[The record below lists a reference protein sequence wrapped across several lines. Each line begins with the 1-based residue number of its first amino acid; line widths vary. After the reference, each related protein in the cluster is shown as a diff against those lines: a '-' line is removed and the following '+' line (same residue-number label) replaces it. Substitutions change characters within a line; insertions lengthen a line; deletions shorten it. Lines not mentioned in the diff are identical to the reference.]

1 MLPEC
6 GEAGAAN
13 RSESHSGSAG
23 PGLEDGWGGYR
34 CCLMRTVALVAPFA
48 FPAWRVLPLMKYL
61 PCFLNMYSDL
71 LKGCKIVCLCRKD
84 RQRVI
89 LNVWRRLA
97 VGSEVYLEDLAALAS
112 FCRGQ

>member
-1 MLPEC
+1 MGGLQVLSD
-6 GEAGAAN
+6 AD
-13 RSESHSGSAG
+13 SGLGGSICVSCLEG
-23 PGLEDGWGGYR
+23 P
-34 CCLMRTVALVAPFA
+34 
-48 FPAWRVLPLMKYL
+48 PADEVPSLFS
-61 PCFLNMYSDL
+61 FLNVYSDL